1 MHQLPAD
8 LLRRPVRVA
17 VIGCGGTGSAIA
29 AGLPFLHQSMLVSG
43 HPAGLA
49 VTVMDGDTISPTN
62 TVRQPFCISEIGLN
76 KAIIAISRLNLF
88 WGLNWT
94 AAVEHLN
101 ERSDI
106 SAFDIVI
113 GCVDTRAARSLI
125 HRKVQGLRSRVR
137 YWLDLGNGSDGGQ
150 FVLGQPLNGRNRRSA
165 ERLRSSAELF
175 PEISDTTMDE
185 NDLPSCSAIEAL
197 ERQEPFVNPVLANH
211 ALALSD
217 PAVPLWPPRAPW
229 CVYQRGHP
237 ASRADPGSAPRSGDA
252 CVNAGRS
259 SFRPPDSIRLWDVP
273 PSPQNR
279 VRNSEEVPPP
289 RPPRCLSGV
298 PSK

>member
-29 AGLPFLHQSMLVSG
+29 AGLPYLHQSMLVSG

-62 TVRQPFCISEIGLN
+62 TVRQPFCVSEIGLN
-76 KAIIAISRLNLF
+76 KAIISISRLNLF

-94 AAVEHLN
+94 AVAEHLN

-125 HRKVQGLRSRVR
+125 HRKVQGLRSHVA
-137 YWLDLGNGSDGGQ
+137 YWVDLGNGSDGGQ
-150 FVLGQPLNGRNRRSA
+150 FVLGQPLNGRNCRSA
-165 ERLRSSAELF
+165 ERLRTSAELF
-175 PEISDTTMDE
+175 PEIIDPNIDE
-185 NDLPSCSAIEAL
+185 DDLPSCSAIEAL
-197 ERQEPFVNPVLANH
+197 ERQEPFVNQVLANH
-211 ALALSD
+211 ALAHLTRLFRYGHMEHHGAFVSVTT
-217 PAVPLWPPRAPW
+217 PRVVPIPVSPTIWRRMR
-229 CVYQRGHP
+229 QRGTKQL
-237 ASRADPGSAPRSGDA
+237 SAA
-252 CVNAGRS
+252 
-259 SFRPPDSIRLWDVP
+259 
-273 PSPQNR
+273 
-279 VRNSEEVPPP
+279 
-289 RPPRCLSGV
+289 
-298 PSK
+298 